1 MSQQIPIRLLV
12 VTRERGSDKRYGLG
26 KSLAPVVAGL
36 SARGHYV
43 HYLSQ
48 EDAGIRGWTWLR
60 RIHSHLAPALR
71 KILRGTESDA
81 LLWGILERFNMGRL
95 AAKVAR
101 IENITH
107 VHCHDPIIAFG
118 FYWLWLS
125 WSPRPKFGITEHGF
139 GSYAQALHEDGARLG
154 AHAMRFLRK
163 REAGI
168 LSRSDW
174 VSSPTQ
180 SSLDQL
186 IRDLSLPAIP
196 SHWHAIPPS
205 RPDIPNI
212 DRALAR
218 ERLGISDTSILII
231 SVGRLAPLKDFPC
244 LIDAF
249 ARLCSH
255 LPSLPLKLLILGDGD
270 AGPLIS
276 QATNLGIADRL
287 EVQVTDD
294 IWPYYVAADLYV
306 STSRTES
313 FGLANLEAV
322 ASGVA
327 SICSSVGG
335 VPEVVGGSCRLVPA
349 KTPFALLDALSE
361 LIADP
366 RTRAA
371 LGARGQE
378 RMRLWPGVDPV
389 VEYWLKVYHGTAH
402 QASRLINYP
411 DFPLLCT
418 PEADLQ
424 SLDAD
429 IPIFQPLEPL
439 ELPEGLRVLVLAP
452 HADDEIIGCGG
463 TLAALIEKGAKVTV
477 VVVTD
482 GALGDPLGFCNGDVI
497 AVRRAEAK
505 RAIASLRISDIVFLD
520 LPDGGLRGE
529 ERLESAIEMELA
541 SHQPDW
547 LFLPSL
553 ADAHGDHVAVAA
565 VAHRLRA
572 STIPSTR
579 YFEYEIWTP
588 IKANRLVD
596 VSNHF
601 NAKRQAL
608 QHYALPLRYV
618 DYLAGAE
625 GLARYR
631 GLHLAEGRGLAEAF
645 LEYSLKGPK
654 GVVNGG

>member
-1 MSQQIPIRLLV
+1 MNQQIPIRLLF

-43 HYLSQ
+43 RYLCQ
-48 EDAGIRGWTWLR
+48 EDAGIRGWDWLR
-60 RIHSHLAPALR
+60 KMHSNLAPVLR
-71 KILRGTESDA
+71 KILLGTESDA

-95 AAKVAR
+95 AAKVAQSDK
-101 IENITH
+101 ITH
-107 VHCHDPIIAFG
+107 VHCHDPVIAFG

-125 WSPRPKFGITEHGF
+125 WRPRPKFGITEHGF

-180 SSLDQL
+180 LSLDQL
-186 IRDLSLPAIP
+186 VRDLSLPFVP
-196 SHWHAIPPS
+196 SHWYAIPPP
-205 RPDIPNI
+205 RPDIPNFE
-212 DRALAR
+212 RSLAR
-218 ERLGISDTSILII
+218 ERLGIPDASILII

-244 LIDAF
+244 LLDAF
-249 ARLCSH
+249 ALLCSH
-255 LPSLPLKLLILGDGD
+255 LPLLPLKLFILGDGD

-276 QATNLGIADRL
+276 QATNLGIANRL
-287 EVQVTDD
+287 EIQVTED
-294 IWPYYVAADLYV
+294 IWPYYAAADLYV

-313 FGLANLEAV
+313 FGLANLESV
-322 ASGVA
+322 ASGLA

-335 VPEVVGGSCRLVPA
+335 VPEVVGGSCRLIPA
-349 KTPFALLDALSE
+349 KSPIALLDALAE

-366 RTRAA
+366 RARAA
-371 LGARGQE
+371 LGARGRE
-378 RMRLWPGVDPV
+378 RMLFWPGVDPV
-389 VEYWLKVYHGTAH
+389 VEYWLKIYHGTAP
-402 QASRLINYP
+402 QASGLLNHP
-411 DFPLLCT
+411 DRPRVRA
-418 PEADLQ
+418 PEANPRCQDTET
-424 SLDAD
+424 
-429 IPIFQPLEPL
+429 PIFRPLEPL
-439 ELPEGLRVLVLAP
+439 EMPEGLRVLVLAP

-482 GALGDPLGFCNGDVI
+482 GALGDPLGYCHGDVI
-497 AVRRAEAK
+497 AVRRAEAT
-505 RAIASLRISDIVFLD
+505 RAITSLRISDIVFLD
-520 LPDGGLRGE
+520 LPDGGLQGE
-529 ERLESAIEMELA
+529 ERLEPAVERELA
-541 SHQPDW
+541 IHQPDW

-553 ADAHGDHVAVAA
+553 EDAHGDHVAVAA
-565 VAHRLRA
+565 VAHQLRA
-572 STIPSTR
+572 ATIPSTR

-596 VSNHF
+596 ISNYF
-601 NAKRQAL
+601 NSKRLAL
-608 QHYALPLRYV
+608 EQYALPLRYV

-645 LEYSLKGPK
+645 LEHPLMGPK
-654 GVVNGG
+654 GI